1 MWDDSEAWYQ
11 YLTNVNETG
20 SGLLEGNWSSWVPHL
35 EGQVYNS
42 EGGRGTSP
50 DTVTVPSGTSTAEI
64 KIGKV
69 VGQRSTNVKEL
80 IANEGILDQGDKVI
94 GYNYLDTS
102 AKYGAEAEYN
112 YNAGYGILDGE
123 GNSLSTML
131 SGGDDIIDY
140 KNLTISSAPEIDD
153 DGNLLKGVL
162 RELDFVDK
170 SVYAKITLNNNVDT
184 LLDRITAFING
195 ASYTGAEMGAMFT
208 TDNYMTAATELRA
221 DTILYN
227 PTTGEPLNEKYAAV
241 EDMIMEWIASN
252 ITNSYVIITDYEYF
266 TDEQG
271 VTTRKLIGKTYVR
284 DVYGHFDDEDFLYGD
299 ISWILANDPEVE
311 DDGKLSEDARYSYV
325 SRYMLDDNGQPIKD
339 LKDEAYAGVNQDETG
354 VASYAKAVD
363 MFSAKDDRF
372 MELDISN
379 NGIRLRSV
387 QNFSSTYYSVPNGTI
402 GMSNTPMSPP
412 TEIIFHDPYN
422 SLDFTAVGGTW
433 AGETGTRRNF
443 NGTGYTVQ
451 SLTDIFPNRADINF
465 ADGNSTDSEGVYI
478 YWDTSM
484 I

>member
-1 MWDDSEAWYQ
+1 MIPSADNDDQYLDANGKPIFAPWTNYITGFEGGRTDRSDSVFYIEAWVSSTLINDVFSMVNNLLLGYCGYGEITMEKRYSAADLCDIIEGEGDNAEILKVTGTFNEATDHQIYDYVFENEADYINANYAAGGRLAGSVVSFALNWALPALLGLNMNANTQETALGLIQAVAYSIDFLIDVLDQATRLLSHLLPFTMPYSMILEKELPGSPLQQEEVYSTMWDDSEAWYQ

-20 SGLLEGNWSSWVPHL
+20 SGLLEGNWSSWVPSL
-35 EGQVYNS
+35 EGKVFNS
-42 EGGRGTSP
+42 EGGTGTSP

-64 KIGKV
+64 KIGQV

-102 AKYGAEAEYN
+102 AQYGAEANYN
-112 YNAGYGILDGE
+112 YNAGYGISDGE

-195 ASYTGAEMGAMFT
+195 ASYTGAKMGAMFT

-227 PTTGEPLNEKYAAV
+227 PTTGEPLNEKYAACP
-241 EDMIMEWIASN
+241 
-252 ITNSYVIITDYEYF
+252 
-266 TDEQG
+266 
-271 VTTRKLIGKTYVR
+271 
-284 DVYGHFDDEDFLYGD
+284 
-299 ISWILANDPEVE
+299 IL
-311 DDGKLSEDARYSYV
+311 LC
-325 SRYMLDDNGQPIKD
+325 QP
-339 LKDEAYAGVNQDETG
+339 LHAG
-354 VASYAKAVD
+354 
-363 MFSAKDDRF
+363 R
-372 MELDISN
+372 
-379 NGIRLRSV
+379 
-387 QNFSSTYYSVPNGTI
+387 
-402 GMSNTPMSPP
+402 
-412 TEIIFHDPYN
+412 
-422 SLDFTAVGGTW
+422 
-433 AGETGTRRNF
+433 
-443 NGTGYTVQ
+443 
-451 SLTDIFPNRADINF
+451 
-465 ADGNSTDSEGVYI
+465 
-478 YWDTSM
+478 
-484 I
+484 